1 MKDLS
6 KDIEM
11 AAGDRGVVS
20 RDGAVRLVWFLSLP
34 AFAILLTAFH
44 YSMASPWKHAAPE
57 LMADFEAAAPFQYR
71 LLLPAIVA
79 ALRTFLPVGV
89 ETLFAFIEVA
99 IWILLVVAAHRAL
112 VMFQVGGTDLAR
124 RILAMTILIP
134 VAMHLI
140 PPDLKIESVFVVENG
155 VLELGKWHANELFHY
170 MYDLPAAAFILG
182 LVLLLRRFVQTLD
195 GRWFLAYLALFTV
208 ATVNR
213 ETTVFMI
220 PAFLAVCYPVL
231 DRGVLARAV
240 ALQVVVFG
248 AIQLGLQEM
257 FADNINPNASVP
269 GTQYENHL
277 IGNLA
282 LFANPLY
289 LIIYLARFSAG
300 LYLPVLLLHRYLD
313 SFLAR
318 VLLWYGVPFIAA
330 TLLFGR
336 LQEHRVLIEIT
347 PLLWL
352 GAMQAMTSWLAVRV
366 RAGADPRPKVRAASA
381 AVVPVHAATPPPWTP
396 ARGLER
402 ARPK

>member
-1 MKDLS
+1 MKDLTNHFES
-6 KDIEM
+6 

-20 RDGAVRLVWFLSLP
+20 RDRAVRLVWFLVLP

-44 YSMASPWKHAAPE
+44 YSMASPWKHAAPD
-57 LMADFEAAAPFQYR
+57 LMVDFDAAAPFQYR
-71 LLLPAIVA
+71 LLLPAMVA
-79 ALRTFLPVGV
+79 ALRTFLPLGV
-89 ETLFAFIEVA
+89 ETLFALIEVGT
-99 IWILLVVAAHRAL
+99 WILLVVAAHRAL
-112 VMFQVGGTDLAR
+112 VMFQVGPSDLVR

-140 PPDLKIESVFVVENG
+140 PPDLKIVSVFVVENG
-155 VLELGKWHANELFHY
+155 VLELGKWHANQLFHY

-182 LVLLLRRFVQTLD
+182 LVLLLHRFVQTLD
-195 GRWFLAYLALFTV
+195 GRWFVAYFALFTV
-208 ATVNR
+208 ATINR

-231 DRGVLARAV
+231 DRGVLARVV
-240 ALQVVVFG
+240 ALQIVVFA

-257 FADNINPNASVP
+257 FKDNVNPNASVP

-289 LIIYLARFSAG
+289 LIIYLARFCAG

-318 VLLWYGVPFIAA
+318 VLLWYGIPFIAA

-352 GAMQAMTSWLAVRV
+352 GAMQAMTSWMAARIP
-366 RAGADPRPKVRAASA
+366 AGTEPRPKVQAADA
-381 AVVPVHAATPPPWTP
+381 AVMPVRAATPSWTP
-396 ARGLER
+396 ARELKR
-402 ARPK
+402 AQSE

>member
-6 KDIEM
+6 NHIES

-20 RDGAVRLVWFLSLP
+20 RDGAVRLVWFLVLP

-57 LMADFEAAAPFQYR
+57 LMVDFDAAAPFQYR

-79 ALRTFLPVGV
+79 ALRSFLPLGV

-99 IWILLVVAAHRAL
+99 TWILLVVVAHRAL
-112 VMFQVGGTDLAR
+112 VMFRVGTSDLGR
-124 RILAMTILIP
+124 RLLAMTILIP

-140 PPDLKIESVFVVENG
+140 PPDLKVVSVFVIENG
-155 VLELGKWHANELFHY
+155 VLELGKWHANQLFHY
-170 MYDLPAAAFILG
+170 MYDLPAATFILG
-182 LVLLLRRFVQTLD
+182 LVLLLQRFVQTLD
-195 GRWFLAYLALFTV
+195 GRWFVAYFALFTV

-231 DRGVLARAV
+231 DRGVLARAA
-240 ALQVVVFG
+240 ALQVIVFA

-257 FADNINPNASVP
+257 FADNLNPNASVP

-277 IGNLA
+277 VGNLA

-289 LIIYLARFSAG
+289 LIIYLARFCAG

-313 SFLAR
+313 TFLAR

-336 LQEHRVLIEIT
+336 LQEHRVLIEIV

-352 GAMQAMTSWLAVRV
+352 GAMQTMTNWLAARV
-366 RAGADPRPKVRAASA
+366 PAGAEPQPKAREPRA
-381 AVVPVHAATPPPWTP
+381 AVVPVRTATPSSWTP
-396 ARGLER
+396 AREFKR
-402 ARPK
+402 ARSK